1 MTGIHDITP
10 PEQLRAFL
18 ELQQRQELSVRIYAR
33 PTLDKWEHLAALGIE
48 HGFGNEWLRIGG
60 LKGFVDGIMGNSSA
74 RFYEP
79 YLTSGQRGSWRT
91 MMEPA
96 GNMERLL
103 TGADAAGHVPQVHA
117 IGDEA
122 IDHLLDL
129 FARLEEVNGAADR
142 RLRMIHAQVLRGPEV
157 ADRMAA
163 MGVIAEVQPYHTID
177 DMRWMEERIR
187 RALPLG
193 LCIQD
198 PLRRWRDLVLW
209 Q

>member
-1 MTGIHDITP
+1 MTDPRSEAARRRTFAIISHPDAGKTTLT
-10 PEQLRAFL
+10 EKFL
-18 ELQQRQELSVRIYAR
+18 LYGGMLTAGAGAVKAKGERTVRIYAR
-33 PTLDKWEHLAALGIE
+33 PPPDKWEQLSALGIR
-48 HGFGNEWLRIGG
+48 HGFGDHWVRIGG

-79 YLTSGQRGSWRT
+79 YITSGERGSWRK
-91 MMEPA
+91 MMQPA

-103 TGADAAGHVPQVHA
+103 IGADAAGHIPQVHA

-129 FARLEEVNGAADR
+129 FDRIEEANGPADR

-163 MGVIAEVQPYHTID
+163 SGVIAEVIGSSIFPRQ
-177 DMRWMEERIR
+177 
-187 RALPLG
+187 
-193 LCIQD
+193 
-198 PLRRWRDLVLW
+198 
-209 Q
+209 